1 MAMFRERLFT
11 PSEAAVVSGVTVKAV
26 HNAIDKN
33 IILTAS
39 RAVTK
44 GASARLRQ
52 LSGNSLIRLKIWN
65 AVSGAL
71 PKDRRERLFA
81 DMEAASNARLV
92 VAGDFLLVDVGKAR
106 DEIEAR
112 VRELDEANAA
122 ITLSRDVMGGDPVF
136 AGTRIP
142 VRAIVAMLDDGAN
155 EAEILDGY
163 PKLTGRLLVLARLW
177 VAANPARGRP
187 KTLRGRGFVLKSS
200 HKAKFPSNVTASAPL
215 RS

>member
-1 MAMFRERLFT
+1 MAGLRERLFT
-11 PSEAAVVSGVTVKAV
+11 PSEAAAVSGVTVKAV

-33 IILTAS
+33 IVLIAS
-39 RAVTK
+39 RVVTK
-44 GASARLRQ
+44 GVNARLRR
-52 LSGNSLIRLKIWN
+52 LSGNSLVRLKIWN
-65 AVSGAL
+65 DVGGAL
-71 PKDRRERLFA
+71 TKERRERLFA

-92 VAGDFLLVDVGKAR
+92 EAGDFLLVDVGKAR

-122 ITLSRDVMGGDPVF
+122 ITSNKDVLGGEPVF

-142 VRAIVAMLDDGAN
+142 VRAVVTMLDDGAE

-163 PKLTGRLLVLARLW
+163 PKLTRRLLALARIW

-187 KTLRGRGFVLKSS
+187 KTLGERGFALKSS
-200 HKAKFPSNVTASAPL
+200 QKVKLPGAMVAKGL
-215 RS
+215 